1 MKAIRVLVAGAAA
14 IAASAAL
21 VLPAGAASRVVGH
34 VSVTVPAQNG
44 ARLWHATY
52 HSGTRLD
59 LTTVMTAA
67 GPKPSIGNVV
77 FRMTQT
83 KKGQPGYTHW
93 VDISVAAPKSSPL
106 VRGLYQNATRFGEDN
121 TARLDFD
128 WDGRGCNAVS
138 GLFRV
143 TKIQYGAYGHISSLH
158 LEFRAMCDATR
169 VVGRFVFDERH

>member
-93 VDISVAAPKSSPL
+93 VDISVAAPKLRRARARVITGYRPPVASARRESSALPP
-106 VRGLYQNATRFGEDN
+106 
-121 TARLDFD
+121 
-128 WDGRGCNAVS
+128 
-138 GLFRV
+138 
-143 TKIQYGAYGHISSLH
+143 
-158 LEFRAMCDATR
+158 
-169 VVGRFVFDERH
+169 